1 MHGASAPSFSSG
13 LPGDEDLGDAPDEGV
28 DCAKH
33 ASASAPSSGSSGAAR
48 PKMAACA
55 CSSSV
60 RAKVRAR
67 ARAKVRVRVRAR
79 VLESGVEL
87 ELQVPSRRL

>member
-1 MHGASAPSFSSG
+1 VVPLLPRAARRRGGREPTDETWDVYSALTPSLSSG
-13 LPGDEDLGDAPDEGV
+13 LPGDEDLGDAPDEGA
-28 DCAKH
+28 DGAKH

-60 RAKVRAR
+60 RV
-67 ARAKVRVRVRAR
+67 
-79 VLESGVEL
+79 
-87 ELQVPSRRL
+87 